1 MMRQPRIALLGALA
15 CLVALV
21 AVWVSAHLAAFG
33 RSLDTATLLGFVDL
47 HSPRI
52 DQLASDV
59 GQLADP
65 RPFLVAG
72 AVLVAVALA
81 RGRPRT
87 AAALP
92 VILLGANV
100 TTQLLKPAL
109 ADPRVTSA
117 IADTHIQAASWPS
130 GHSTG
135 AMSLALCA
143 VLVSS
148 PRRRPLVAALGGIF
162 AVAVGYSTL
171 VLAWHFPSDVLA
183 GFLVATLWTTLG
195 VAALWAA
202 ADRWPE
208 RAGRGRETVLRV
220 GEAVTPSALTAAA
233 ATACA
238 GAVALARPDATL
250 AYAQAHTVF
259 VVGAVAIALLGAT
272 LAAALAV
279 ALRR

>member
-1 MMRQPRIALLGALA
+1 MRRPRIALLGALA
-15 CLVALV
+15 SLASLV
-21 AVWVSAHLAAFG
+21 AVWAVADLAAFG
-33 RSLDTATLLGFVDL
+33 RRLDGATLQGFVDL

-52 DQLASDV
+52 DR
-59 GQLADP
+59 LADAVVRLGDP
-65 RPFLVAG
+65 LPFLVAG
-72 AVLVAVALA
+72 AVLVSVAMVRA
-81 RGRPRT
+81 RPRT
-87 AAALP
+87 AMVVPL
-92 VILLGANV
+92 ILLGANV

-109 ADPRVTSA
+109 ASPRASSLLTDAHVS
-117 IADTHIQAASWPS
+117 AASWPS
-130 GHSTG
+130 GHATG

-143 VLVSS
+143 VIVSA
-148 PRRRPLVAALGGIF
+148 PRWRPLVAALGGIF

-171 VLAWHFPSDVLA
+171 ILAWHLPSDVLG
-183 GFLVATLWTTLG
+183 GFLVATVWTALG

-202 ADRWPE
+202 AARWPE
-208 RAGRGRETVLRV
+208 RAGRGREAALRV
-220 GEAVTPSALTAAA
+220 REAVTPSALTAVT

-238 GAVALARPDATL
+238 GALALARPDATL

>member
-1 MMRQPRIALLGALA
+1 MVRKPRIALHGALG
-15 CLVALV
+15 CLAALV
-21 AVWVSAHLAAFG
+21 AVWAVADLAPFG
-33 RSLDTATLLGFVDL
+33 RWLDAATLLGFVGL

-52 DQLASDV
+52 HRLADAVVQL
-59 GQLADP
+59 GDP

-72 AVLVAVALA
+72 AALVAVAVA
-81 RGRPRT
+81 RARPRT
-87 AAALP
+87 AMVVPL
-92 VILLGANV
+92 ILLGANV
-100 TTQLLKPAL
+100 TAQLLKPAL
-109 ADPRVTSA
+109 ASPRVSSLLT
-117 IADTHIQAASWPS
+117 DTHIDAASWPS
-130 GHSTG
+130 GHATA

-143 VLVSS
+143 VLVSA
-148 PRRRPLVAALGGIF
+148 PRWRPLVAALGGML

-171 VLAWHFPSDVLA
+171 ILAWHLPSDVLG
-183 GFLVATLWTTLG
+183 GFLVATVWTALG

-202 ADRWPE
+202 AARWPE
-208 RAGRGRETVLRV
+208 RAGRGRQAAGRV
-220 GEAVTPSALTAAA
+220 REAVTPSALTAAT

-238 GAVALARPDATL
+238 GALAMARPDATL

>member
-1 MMRQPRIALLGALA
+1 MTRQPRIALLGALT
-15 CLVALV
+15 CLVALL
-21 AVWVSAHLAAFG
+21 AVWAVAYLAPFG
-33 RSLDTATLLGFVDL
+33 RWLDGAPLVGFVDL
-47 HSPRI
+47 HSHGI
-52 DQLASDV
+52 DRVAAAV
-59 GQLADP
+59 GRLADP
-65 RPFLVAG
+65 QPFLVVG

-81 RGRPRT
+81 RARPRT
-87 AAALP
+87 AAIVP
-92 VILLGANV
+92 VILLGANL

-109 ADPRVTSA
+109 ADPRISNA

-148 PRRRPLVAALGGIF
+148 PRWRPLVAAGGGIF
-162 AVAVGYSTL
+162 AVAVGYATL
-171 VLAWHFPSDVLA
+171 VLGWHFPSDVLA
-183 GFLVATLWTTLG
+183 GFLVATLWTALG
-195 VAALWAA
+195 VAALWASA
-202 ADRWPE
+202 VRWPE
-208 RAGRGRETVLRV
+208 RAGRGREAALRV
-220 GEAVTPSALTAAA
+220 GEAITPSALTAATA
-233 ATACA
+233 IACA
-238 GAVALARPDATL
+238 GALALARPDATL

>member
-1 MMRQPRIALLGALA
+1 MTRKPRIALFGALA

-21 AVWVSAHLAAFG
+21 AVAAVAYLAPFG
-33 RSLDTATLLGFVDL
+33 RWLDDATLMGFLDL
-47 HSPRI
+47 HSRGI
-52 DQLASDV
+52 DRFAAGV
-59 GQLADP
+59 VRLADP
-65 RPFLVAG
+65 QPFLVA
-72 AVLVAVALA
+72 AAALVTVALA

-87 AAALP
+87 AAAVPL
-92 VILLGANV
+92 ILLGANV

-109 ADPRVTSA
+109 AHPQMTSA
-117 IADTHIQAASWPS
+117 LADTHIEAASWPS
-130 GHSTG
+130 GHATG

-143 VLVSS
+143 VLVAS
-148 PRRRPLVAALGGIF
+148 PRLRPLVAALGGAF

-171 VLAWHFPSDVLA
+171 VLAWHLPSDVLA

-195 VAALWAA
+195 IAALWAA
-202 ADRWPE
+202 AVRWPE
-208 RAGRGRETVLRV
+208 RSGREAALRV
-220 GEAVTPSALTAAA
+220 GEAITPSALAAVA

-238 GAVALARPDATL
+238 GALALARPGATV

-259 VVGAVAIALLGAT
+259 VIGAATIALLGGT